1 MEENKEI
8 LELLTQIKKD
18 NSQQNLIG
26 KIRCGLSAV
35 SAVCF
40 LITLILVI
48 SMLPRVNG
56 LIGQADRIISQADGI
71 ITQANG
77 VMGQMETVL
86 GNLEQTTNQLA
97 EVDLQSMVE
106 DVDSLVRTGQ
116 SSLEET
122 MRKLDALDFETLNQA
137 IEDLAAVIEPMAKF
151 ANLFSR

>member
-40 LITLILVI
+40 LLTLILVI

-56 LIGQADRIISQADGI
+56 LIGQADGI
-71 ITQANG
+71 ITQVNG
-77 VMGQMETVL
+77 VMGQMETVM

>member
-8 LELLTQIKKD
+8 LELLTQIRND

-40 LITLILVI
+40 LLTLILVI

-56 LIGQADRIISQADGI
+56 LIGQADGIVSQADGI
-71 ITQANG
+71 ITQVNG
-77 VMGQMETVL
+77 VMGQMETVM

-122 MRKLDALDFETLNQA
+122 MLKLNALDFETLNQA